1 MTVFYNKTLPI
12 SQLLLV
18 HSLLQF
24 VRTVLI
30 MVSLVGICRL
40 REAVHFLMII
50 KCSQIIYIGFNP
62 FLIVYMFV
70 YCLV

>member
-24 VRTVLI
+24 IRTILV
-30 MVSLVGICRL
+30 MVSLVGIW
-40 REAVHFLMII
+40 
-50 KCSQIIYIGFNP
+50 QT
-62 FLIVYMFV
+62 
-70 YCLV
+70 